1 MGKLCHLRPRP
12 QLRTNAPTCAPA
24 APSILWRLSE
34 PIRAVRTRDFSLP
47 SQERRAAIVKRRY
60 RVFRLLVLLWAF
72 CAAAECAL
80 AGISGPLSFNFATGF
95 LSNIFLLPF
104 KLAGC
109 S

>member
-1 MGKLCHLRPRP
+1 M
-12 QLRTNAPTCAPA
+12 
-24 APSILWRLSE
+24 
-34 PIRAVRTRDFSLP
+34 
-47 SQERRAAIVKRRY
+47 KRRY